1 MNNSICFI
9 VQNYYDID
17 PRVRRKAEAAYSAG
31 FLVDVIALRPQNRK
45 EREYSLNGINVLAVG
60 INKKRAS
67 TLRYILEYL
76 WFFIYAFFKVSVL
89 MLKKRYQAIDVNTLP
104 DFLVF
109 SALIPKILGAKII
122 LDMHEVMP
130 EFYMSKFEIEERHW
144 MIRLIRFQELLS
156 MKFADE
162 VIVINEPI
170 QELLQARGLKPSKT
184 TVILNSVDENLFF
197 PKQKDHSPKDSFIM
211 MYHGTLTPIYGLD
224 IALSGFATVYSQM
237 PKSEFW
243 IIGEGP
249 DLESLKALVSRKS
262 IEQRVKFIGSVTQQ
276 EIPDWLMKCD
286 VGVLATRQDIFLDLS
301 FSNKLPEYIV
311 MKKPVIISR
320 LKTIRHY
327 FSEEALAFFD
337 PQNEIELGQRM
348 LELYQNP
355 FTREKLARR
364 ALMEYKP
371 INWSLMRDRYLTLIK
386 STKKIELDKSINCNH
401 LT

>member
-17 PRVRRKAEAAYSAG
+17 PRVRRKAEAAHSAG
-31 FLVDVIALRPQNRK
+31 FLVDVIALRPHNRK
-45 EREYSLNGINVLAVG
+45 ERGYSLNGINVLTVG

-67 TLRYILEYL
+67 TSRYILEYI
-76 WFFIYAFFKVSVL
+76 WFFIYAFFTVSVL
-89 MLKKRYQAIDVNTLP
+89 MVKKRYQVIDVNTLP

-109 SALIPKILGAKII
+109 SALIPKIFGAKII

-130 EFYMSKFEIEERHW
+130 EFYISKFDIDQNHW

-170 QELLQARGLKPSKT
+170 QELLQARGLDPSKT
-184 TVILNSVDENLFF
+184 TVILNSVDENLFL
-197 PKQKDHSPKDSFIM
+197 PKQENHSPKDSFIM

-224 IALSGFATVYSQM
+224 IALRGYATVFSQM

-249 DLESLKALVSRKS
+249 DLESLRDLVRQKS
-262 IEQRVKFIGSVTQQ
+262 IEQRVNFIGSVPQQ

-286 VGVLATRQDIFLDLS
+286 LGVLATRQDVFLDLS

-311 MKKPVIISR
+311 MKKPVVISR
-320 LKTIRHY
+320 LKTICHY

-337 PQNEIELGQRM
+337 PQNENQLGQKM

-355 FTREKLARR
+355 GMREELANR
-364 ALMEYKP
+364 ALLEYKP
-371 INWSLMRDRYLTLIK
+371 INWSFMRDRYLTLIK
-386 STKKIELDKSINCNH
+386 SVKKRVG
-401 LT
+401 